1 MSDYQAHV
9 ALAEDEWEVME
20 KILKDGLDK
29 DFEPDPK
36 ATWNGEF
43 SRSKL

>member
-1 MSDYQAHV
+1 MLAYQAHV
-9 ALAEDEWEVME
+9 ALAEDE
-20 KILKDGLDK
+20 LDK

-36 ATWNGEF
+36 ATWDGEF